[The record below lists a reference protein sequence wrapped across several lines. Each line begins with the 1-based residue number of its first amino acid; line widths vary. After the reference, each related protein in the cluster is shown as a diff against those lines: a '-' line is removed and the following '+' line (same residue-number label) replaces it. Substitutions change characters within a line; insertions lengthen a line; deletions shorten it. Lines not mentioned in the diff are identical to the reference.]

1 MALHTHPY
9 IKKIA
14 ASAYPS
20 RDKEQKHLK
29 FQAGLTLIELMI
41 GLAVGLL
48 VVAVATVS
56 LLGSRSVTGAV
67 SDISG
72 IQQQAA
78 YVMRTFGTQLR
89 QAGSLYL
96 DLGLDADG
104 EGEITSATAFQ
115 LRGNGEQAIT
125 EDRTKTPIEYTI
137 QYTGYEE
144 PTFADAGPISR
155 NCVGTPGAGKISEG
169 ATVTI
174 GSIFTLRDTVLRCN
188 GEVIYYSPTKKT
200 EETNHQPIAEN
211 VANFQ
216 VRYLLQSNDA
226 ANPTTLYANAD
237 DVNNNWN
244 QVQGVEVCLVLFGTE
259 RIDMPTDDPDLTSYT
274 DCTKT
279 KVDMTTLTAPRT
291 NRMHYVFRN
300 VFQLRSQGLI

>member
-1 MALHTHPY
+1 MALHTHRY

-14 ASAYPS
+14 ASAYPA

-104 EGEITSATAFQ
+104 KGEITSATAFQ
-115 LRGNGEQAIT
+115 LRGSTDTAIAENNGSV
-125 EDRTKTPIEYTI
+125 TI
-137 QYTGYEE
+137 RFTGYEE
-144 PTFADAGPISR
+144 PTFANAGPISR
-155 NCVGTPGAGKISEG
+155 NCLGAPGSIPAGTTTSIE
-169 ATVTI
+169 
-174 GSIFTLRDTVLRCN
+174 SIFTLNGTDLRCN
-188 GEVIYYSPTKKT
+188 D
-200 EETNHQPIAEN
+200 QPIAQN
-211 VANFQ
+211 VAAFQ
-216 VRYLLQSNDA
+216 VRYLLQGTDQDD
-226 ANPTTLYANAD
+226 PTMLYTNSAGVAD
-237 DVNNNWN
+237 WN
-244 QVQGVEVCLVLFGTE
+244 RVQGVEVCLVLFGTE

-274 DCTKT
+274 DCDGTR
-279 KVDMTTLTAPRT
+279 VDMTALTGNRT

>member
-1 MALHTHPY
+1 MALHTHHY

-14 ASAYPS
+14 TSAYPA

-96 DLGLDADG
+96 DLGLDAGD
-104 EGEITSATAFQ
+104 ESDIITPTVFQ
-115 LRGNGEQAIT
+115 LRDDSEQAIHEAEGT
-125 EDRTKTPIEYTI
+125 GAITI

-144 PTFADAGPISR
+144 PTFADNGPISR
-155 NCVGTPGAGKISEG
+155 NCLAEPGKGVLGPGE
-169 ATVTI
+169 TI
-174 GSIFTLRDTVLRCN
+174 PLESIFTISGTDLYCN
-188 GEVIYYSPTKKT
+188 G
-200 EETNHQPIAEN
+200 QPIAQN
-211 VANFQ
+211 VAAFQ
-216 VRYLLQSNDA
+216 VRYLLQGTDQDD
-226 ANPTTLYANAD
+226 PTMLYTNRAGVAD
-237 DVNNNWN
+237 WN
-244 QVQGVEVCLVLFGTE
+244 RVQGVEVCLVLFGTE
-259 RIDMPTDDPDLTSYT
+259 RIDLPEGASYT
-274 DCTKT
+274 GCDEND
-279 KVDMTTLTAPRT
+279 VDITTLEGDRT

>member
-1 MALHTHPY
+1 MALHTHHY

-14 ASAYPS
+14 ASAYPA

-104 EGEITSATAFQ
+104 DGEITSATAFQ
-115 LRGNGEQAIT
+115 LRGSTDTAIAENNGSV
-125 EDRTKTPIEYTI
+125 TI
-137 QYTGYEE
+137 RFTGYEE
-144 PTFADAGPISR
+144 PTFANAGPISR
-155 NCVGTPGAGKISEG
+155 NCLGAPGSIPAGTTTSIE
-169 ATVTI
+169 
-174 GSIFTLRDTVLRCN
+174 SIFTLNGTDLRCN
-188 GEVIYYSPTKKT
+188 D
-200 EETNHQPIAEN
+200 QPIAQN
-211 VANFQ
+211 VAAFQ
-216 VRYLLQSNDA
+216 VRYLLQGTDQDD
-226 ANPTTLYANAD
+226 PTMLYTNSEGVAD
-237 DVNNNWN
+237 WN
-244 QVQGVEVCLVLFGTE
+244 RVQGVEVCLVLFGTE
-259 RIDMPTDDPDLTSYT
+259 RIDLPEGASYT
-274 DCTKT
+274 GCDGSTA
-279 KVDMTTLTAPRT
+279 VNITTLAAPRT

>member
-1 MALHTHPY
+1 MALHTHHY

-14 ASAYPS
+14 ASAYPA

-115 LRGNGEQAIT
+115 LRGNSEQAIT
-125 EDRTKTPIEYTI
+125 EAEGTGAITI

-144 PTFADAGPISR
+144 PTFANAGPISR
-155 NCVGTPGAGKISEG
+155 NCLGAPGSIPAGTTTSIE
-169 ATVTI
+169 
-174 GSIFTLRDTVLRCN
+174 SIFTLNGTDLRCN
-188 GEVIYYSPTKKT
+188 D
-200 EETNHQPIAEN
+200 QPIAQN
-211 VANFQ
+211 VAAFE
-216 VRYLLQSNDA
+216 VRYLLQGTDQDD
-226 ANPTTLYANAD
+226 PTMLYTNRAGVAD
-237 DVNNNWN
+237 WN
-244 QVQGVEVCLVLFGTE
+244 RVQGVEVCLVLFGTE
-259 RIDMPTDDPDLTSYT
+259 RIDLPEGASYT
-274 DCTKT
+274 GCDGSTA
-279 KVDMTTLTAPRT
+279 VNITTLAAPRT

>member
-1 MALHTHPY
+1 MALHTHHK

-14 ASAYPS
+14 LSAYPA

-115 LRGNGEQAIT
+115 LRGNSEQAIT
-125 EDRTKTPIEYTI
+125 EAEGTGAITI

-144 PTFADAGPISR
+144 PTFANAGPISR
-155 NCVGTPGAGKISEG
+155 NCLGAPGSIPAGTTASIE
-169 ATVTI
+169 
-174 GSIFTLRDTVLRCN
+174 SIFTLNGTDLRCN
-188 GEVIYYSPTKKT
+188 D
-200 EETNHQPIAEN
+200 QPIAQN
-211 VANFQ
+211 VAAFQ
-216 VRYLLQSNDA
+216 VRYLLQGTDQDD
-226 ANPTTLYANAD
+226 PTMLYTNREGVAD
-237 DVNNNWN
+237 WN

-259 RIDMPTDDPDLTSYT
+259 RIDLPEGASYT
-274 DCTKT
+274 GCDGSTA
-279 KVDMTTLTAPRT
+279 VNITTLAAPRT

>member
-1 MALHTHPY
+1 MALHTHHK

-14 ASAYPS
+14 LSAYPA
-20 RDKEQKHLK
+20 RDKEQNYLK

-115 LRGNGEQAIT
+115 LRGSTDTAIAENNGSV
-125 EDRTKTPIEYTI
+125 TI
-137 QYTGYEE
+137 RFTGYEE
-144 PTFADAGPISR
+144 PTFANAGPISR
-155 NCVGTPGAGKISEG
+155 NCLGAPGSIPAGTTASIE
-169 ATVTI
+169 
-174 GSIFTLRDTVLRCN
+174 SIFTLNGTDLRCN
-188 GEVIYYSPTKKT
+188 D
-200 EETNHQPIAEN
+200 QPIAQN
-211 VANFQ
+211 VAAFQ
-216 VRYLLQSNDA
+216 VRYLLQGTDQDD
-226 ANPTTLYANAD
+226 PTMLYTNREGVAD
-237 DVNNNWN
+237 WN
-244 QVQGVEVCLVLFGTE
+244 RVQGVEVCLVLFGTE
-259 RIDMPTDDPDLTSYT
+259 RIDVPAGGVSYT
-274 DCTKT
+274 GCDGNA
-279 KVDMTTLTAPRT
+279 VDITALTGNRT

>member
-1 MALHTHPY
+1 MALHTHHQ

-14 ASAYPS
+14 LSAYPA

-115 LRGNGEQAIT
+115 LRGSTDTAIAENNGSV
-125 EDRTKTPIEYTI
+125 TI
-137 QYTGYEE
+137 RFTGYEE
-144 PTFADAGPISR
+144 PTFANAGPISR
-155 NCVGTPGAGKISEG
+155 NCLGAPGSIPAGTTASIE
-169 ATVTI
+169 
-174 GSIFTLRDTVLRCN
+174 SIFTLNDTDLRCN
-188 GEVIYYSPTKKT
+188 D
-200 EETNHQPIAEN
+200 QPIAQN
-211 VANFQ
+211 VAAFQ
-216 VRYLLQSNDA
+216 VRYLLQGTDQDD
-226 ANPTTLYANAD
+226 PTMLYTNREGVAD
-237 DVNNNWN
+237 WN
-244 QVQGVEVCLVLFGTE
+244 RVQGVEVCLVLFGTE
-259 RIDMPTDDPDLTSYT
+259 RIDLPAGASYT
-274 DCTKT
+274 GCDGSTA
-279 KVDMTTLTAPRT
+279 VNITTLAAPRT

>member
-1 MALHTHPY
+1 MALHTHHY

-14 ASAYPS
+14 ASAYPA

-115 LRGNGEQAIT
+115 LRGSTDTAIAENNGSV
-125 EDRTKTPIEYTI
+125 TI
-137 QYTGYEE
+137 RFTGYEE
-144 PTFADAGPISR
+144 PTFANAGPISR
-155 NCVGTPGAGKISEG
+155 NCLGAPGSIPAGTTASIE
-169 ATVTI
+169 
-174 GSIFTLRDTVLRCN
+174 SIFTLNDTDLRCN
-188 GEVIYYSPTKKT
+188 D
-200 EETNHQPIAEN
+200 QPIAQN
-211 VANFQ
+211 VAAFQ
-216 VRYLLQSNDA
+216 VRYLLQGTDQDD
-226 ANPTTLYANAD
+226 PTMLYTNSAGVAD
-237 DVNNNWN
+237 WN
-244 QVQGVEVCLVLFGTE
+244 RVQGVEVCLVLFGTE
-259 RIDMPTDDPDLTSYT
+259 RIDVPAGGASYT
-274 DCTKT
+274 GCDGND
-279 KVDMTTLTAPRT
+279 VDITTLEGKRT

>member
-1 MALHTHPY
+1 MALHTHHQ

-14 ASAYPS
+14 LSAYPA

-104 EGEITSATAFQ
+104 DGEITSATAFQ
-115 LRGNGEQAIT
+115 LRGSTDTAIAENNGSV
-125 EDRTKTPIEYTI
+125 TI
-137 QYTGYEE
+137 RFTGYEE
-144 PTFADAGPISR
+144 PTFANAGPISR
-155 NCVGTPGAGKISEG
+155 NCLGAPGSIPAGTTTSIE
-169 ATVTI
+169 
-174 GSIFTLRDTVLRCN
+174 SIFTLNGTDLRCN
-188 GEVIYYSPTKKT
+188 D
-200 EETNHQPIAEN
+200 QPIAQN
-211 VANFQ
+211 VAAFQ
-216 VRYLLQSNDA
+216 VRYLLQGTDQDD
-226 ANPTTLYANAD
+226 PTMLYTNSAGVAD
-237 DVNNNWN
+237 WN
-244 QVQGVEVCLVLFGTE
+244 RVQGVEVCLVLFGTE
-259 RIDMPTDDPDLTSYT
+259 RIDLPAGASYT
-274 DCTKT
+274 GCDGSTA
-279 KVDMTTLTAPRT
+279 VNITTLAAPRT

>member
-1 MALHTHPY
+1 MALHTHHQ

-14 ASAYPS
+14 LSAYPA

-29 FQAGLTLIELMI
+29 FQAGRTLIELMI

-104 EGEITSATAFQ
+104 DGEITSATAFQ
-115 LRGNGEQAIT
+115 LRGSTDTAIAENNGSV
-125 EDRTKTPIEYTI
+125 TI
-137 QYTGYEE
+137 RFTGYEE
-144 PTFADAGPISR
+144 PTFANAGPISR
-155 NCVGTPGAGKISEG
+155 NCLGAPGSIPAGTTTSIE
-169 ATVTI
+169 
-174 GSIFTLRDTVLRCN
+174 SIFTLNGTDLRCN
-188 GEVIYYSPTKKT
+188 D
-200 EETNHQPIAEN
+200 QPIAQN
-211 VANFQ
+211 VAAFQ
-216 VRYLLQSNDA
+216 VRYLLQGTDQDD
-226 ANPTTLYANAD
+226 PTMLYTNSAGVAD
-237 DVNNNWN
+237 WN
-244 QVQGVEVCLVLFGTE
+244 RVQGVEVCLVLFGTE
-259 RIDMPTDDPDLTSYT
+259 RIDLPEGASYT
-274 DCTKT
+274 GCDGSTA
-279 KVDMTTLTAPRT
+279 VNITTLAAPRT

>member
-1 MALHTHPY
+1 MALHTHQK

-14 ASAYPS
+14 LSAYPA

-104 EGEITSATAFQ
+104 DGEITSATAFQ
-115 LRGNGEQAIT
+115 LRGSTDTAIAENNGSV
-125 EDRTKTPIEYTI
+125 TI
-137 QYTGYEE
+137 RFTGYEE
-144 PTFADAGPISR
+144 PTFANAGPISR
-155 NCVGTPGAGKISEG
+155 NCLGAPGSIPAGTTASIE
-169 ATVTI
+169 
-174 GSIFTLRDTVLRCN
+174 SIFTLNGTDLRCN
-188 GEVIYYSPTKKT
+188 D
-200 EETNHQPIAEN
+200 QPIAQN
-211 VANFQ
+211 VAAFQ
-216 VRYLLQSNDA
+216 VRYLLQGTDQDD
-226 ANPTTLYANAD
+226 PTMLYTNREGVAD
-237 DVNNNWN
+237 WN

-259 RIDMPTDDPDLTSYT
+259 RIDLPEGASYT
-274 DCTKT
+274 GCDGSTA
-279 KVDMTTLTAPRT
+279 VNITTLAAPRT

>member
-1 MALHTHPY
+1 MALHTHHY

-14 ASAYPS
+14 ARAYPA
-20 RDKEQKHLK
+20 RDKEQKYLK

-115 LRGNGEQAIT
+115 LRGSTDTAIAENNGSV
-125 EDRTKTPIEYTI
+125 TI
-137 QYTGYEE
+137 RFTGYEE
-144 PTFADAGPISR
+144 PTFANAGPISR
-155 NCVGTPGAGKISEG
+155 NCLGAPGSIPAGTTTSIE
-169 ATVTI
+169 
-174 GSIFTLRDTVLRCN
+174 SIFTLNGTDLRCN
-188 GEVIYYSPTKKT
+188 D
-200 EETNHQPIAEN
+200 QPIAQN
-211 VANFQ
+211 VAAFQ
-216 VRYLLQSNDA
+216 VRYLLQGTDQDD
-226 ANPTTLYANAD
+226 PTMLYTNSAGVAD
-237 DVNNNWN
+237 WN
-244 QVQGVEVCLVLFGTE
+244 RVQGVEVCLVLFGTE
-259 RIDMPTDDPDLTSYT
+259 RIDLPEGASYT
-274 DCTKT
+274 GCDGSTA
-279 KVDMTTLTAPRT
+279 VNITTLAAPRT

>member
-1 MALHTHPY
+1 MALHTHHQ

-14 ASAYPS
+14 LSAYPA

-115 LRGNGEQAIT
+115 LRGNNEQAIN
-125 EDRTKTPIEYTI
+125 EDEGTGAVTI
-137 QYTGYEE
+137 RFTGYEE
-144 PTFADAGPISR
+144 PTFANAGPISR
-155 NCVGTPGAGKISEG
+155 NCLGAPGSIPAGTTASIE
-169 ATVTI
+169 
-174 GSIFTLRDTVLRCN
+174 SIFTLNGTDLRCN
-188 GEVIYYSPTKKT
+188 D
-200 EETNHQPIAEN
+200 QPIAQN
-211 VANFQ
+211 VAAFQ
-216 VRYLLQSNDA
+216 VRYLLQGTDQDD
-226 ANPTTLYANAD
+226 PTMLYTNREGVAD
-237 DVNNNWN
+237 WN
-244 QVQGVEVCLVLFGTE
+244 RVQGVEVCLVLFGTE
-259 RIDMPTDDPDLTSYT
+259 RIDVPAGGVSYT
-274 DCTKT
+274 GCDGNA
-279 KVDMTTLTAPRT
+279 VDITALTGNRT

>member
-1 MALHTHPY
+1 MALHTHRY

-14 ASAYPS
+14 ASAYPA

-29 FQAGLTLIELMI
+29 FQAGLTLIELMS

-104 EGEITSATAFQ
+104 DGEITSATAFQ
-115 LRGNGEQAIT
+115 LRGSTDTAIAENNGSV
-125 EDRTKTPIEYTI
+125 TI
-137 QYTGYEE
+137 RFTGYEE
-144 PTFADAGPISR
+144 PTFANAGPISR
-155 NCVGTPGAGKISEG
+155 NCLGAPGSIPAGTTASIE
-169 ATVTI
+169 
-174 GSIFTLRDTVLRCN
+174 SIFTLNGTDLRCN
-188 GEVIYYSPTKKT
+188 D
-200 EETNHQPIAEN
+200 QPIAQN
-211 VANFQ
+211 VAAFQ
-216 VRYLLQSNDA
+216 VRYLLQGTDQDD
-226 ANPTTLYANAD
+226 PTMLYTNSAGVAD
-237 DVNNNWN
+237 WN
-244 QVQGVEVCLVLFGTE
+244 RVQGVEVCLVLFGTE
-259 RIDMPTDDPDLTSYT
+259 RIDLPEGASYT
-274 DCTKT
+274 GCDGSTA
-279 KVDMTTLTAPRT
+279 VNITTLAAPRT

>member
-1 MALHTHPY
+1 MALHTHTH

-104 EGEITSATAFQ
+104 KGEITSATAFQ
-115 LRGNGEQAIT
+115 LRGNNEQAIT
-125 EDRTKTPIEYTI
+125 EDAEETPTKYIV

-144 PTFADAGPISR
+144 PTFANAGPISR
-155 NCVGTPGAGKISEG
+155 NCLGAPGSIPAGTTTSIE
-169 ATVTI
+169 
-174 GSIFTLRDTVLRCN
+174 SIFTLNGTDLRCN
-188 GEVIYYSPTKKT
+188 D
-200 EETNHQPIAEN
+200 QPIAQN
-211 VANFQ
+211 VAAFQ
-216 VRYLLQSNDA
+216 VRYLLQGTDQDD
-226 ANPTTLYANAD
+226 PTMLYTNSAGVAD
-237 DVNNNWN
+237 WN
-244 QVQGVEVCLVLFGTE
+244 RVQGVEVCLVLFGTE
-259 RIDMPTDDPDLTSYT
+259 RIDLPEGASYT
-274 DCTKT
+274 GCDGSTA
-279 KVDMTTLTAPRT
+279 VNITTLAAPRT

>member
-1 MALHTHPY
+1 MALHTHHY

-14 ASAYPS
+14 ASAYPA
-20 RDKEQKHLK
+20 RDKEQKQLK

-104 EGEITSATAFQ
+104 DGEITSATAFQ
-115 LRGNGEQAIT
+115 LRGSTDTAIAENNGSV
-125 EDRTKTPIEYTI
+125 TI
-137 QYTGYEE
+137 RFTGYEE
-144 PTFADAGPISR
+144 PTFANAGPISR
-155 NCVGTPGAGKISEG
+155 NCLGAPGSIPAGTTTSIE
-169 ATVTI
+169 
-174 GSIFTLRDTVLRCN
+174 SIFTLNGTDLRCN
-188 GEVIYYSPTKKT
+188 D
-200 EETNHQPIAEN
+200 QPIAQN
-211 VANFQ
+211 VAAFQ
-216 VRYLLQSNDA
+216 VRYLLQGTDQDD
-226 ANPTTLYANAD
+226 PTMLYTNSAGVAD
-237 DVNNNWN
+237 WN
-244 QVQGVEVCLVLFGTE
+244 RVQGVEVCLVLFGTE
-259 RIDMPTDDPDLTSYT
+259 RIDLPEGASYT
-274 DCTKT
+274 GCDGSTA
-279 KVDMTTLTAPRT
+279 VNITTLAAPRT

>member
-1 MALHTHPY
+1 MALHTHHY

-14 ASAYPS
+14 TSAYPA

-104 EGEITSATAFQ
+104 KGEITSATAFQ
-115 LRGNGEQAIT
+115 LRGNNEQAIN
-125 EDRTKTPIEYTI
+125 EDAEETPTKYIV

-144 PTFADAGPISR
+144 PTFANAGPISR
-155 NCVGTPGAGKISEG
+155 NCLGAPGSIPAGTTASIE
-169 ATVTI
+169 
-174 GSIFTLRDTVLRCN
+174 SIFTLNGTDLRCN
-188 GEVIYYSPTKKT
+188 D
-200 EETNHQPIAEN
+200 QPIAQN
-211 VANFQ
+211 VAAFQ
-216 VRYLLQSNDA
+216 VRYLLQGTDQDD
-226 ANPTTLYANAD
+226 PTMLYTNSAGVAD
-237 DVNNNWN
+237 WN
-244 QVQGVEVCLVLFGTE
+244 RVQGVEVCLVLFGTE
-259 RIDMPTDDPDLTSYT
+259 RIDLPEGASYT
-274 DCTKT
+274 GCDGSTA
-279 KVDMTTLTAPRT
+279 VNITTLAAPRT

>member
-1 MALHTHPY
+1 MALHTHHY

-14 ASAYPS
+14 TSAYPA

-115 LRGNGEQAIT
+115 LRGSTDTAIAENNGSV
-125 EDRTKTPIEYTI
+125 TI
-137 QYTGYEE
+137 RFTGYEE
-144 PTFADAGPISR
+144 PTFANAGPISR
-155 NCVGTPGAGKISEG
+155 NCLGAPGSIPAGTTASIE
-169 ATVTI
+169 
-174 GSIFTLRDTVLRCN
+174 SIFTLNGTDLRCN
-188 GEVIYYSPTKKT
+188 D
-200 EETNHQPIAEN
+200 QPIAQN
-211 VANFQ
+211 VAAFQ
-216 VRYLLQSNDA
+216 VRYLLQGTDQDD
-226 ANPTTLYANAD
+226 PTMLYTNSAGVAD
-237 DVNNNWN
+237 WN
-244 QVQGVEVCLVLFGTE
+244 RVQGVEVCLVLFGTE
-259 RIDMPTDDPDLTSYT
+259 RIDLPEGASYT
-274 DCTKT
+274 GCDGSTA
-279 KVDMTTLTAPRT
+279 VNITTLAAPRT

>member
-1 MALHTHPY
+1 MALHTHHQ

-14 ASAYPS
+14 LSAYPA

-104 EGEITSATAFQ
+104 DGEITSATAFQ
-115 LRGNGEQAIT
+115 LRGSTDTAIAENNGSV
-125 EDRTKTPIEYTI
+125 TI
-137 QYTGYEE
+137 RFTGYEE
-144 PTFADAGPISR
+144 PTFANAGPISR
-155 NCVGTPGAGKISEG
+155 NCLGAPGSIPAGTTTSIE
-169 ATVTI
+169 
-174 GSIFTLRDTVLRCN
+174 SIFTLNGTDLRCN
-188 GEVIYYSPTKKT
+188 D
-200 EETNHQPIAEN
+200 QPIAQN
-211 VANFQ
+211 VAAFQ
-216 VRYLLQSNDA
+216 VRYLLQGTDQDD
-226 ANPTTLYANAD
+226 PTMLYTNSAGVAD
-237 DVNNNWN
+237 WN
-244 QVQGVEVCLVLFGTE
+244 RVQGVEVCLVLFGTE
-259 RIDMPTDDPDLTSYT
+259 RIDLPEGASYT
-274 DCTKT
+274 GCDGSTA
-279 KVDMTTLTAPRT
+279 VNITTLAAPRT

>member
-1 MALHTHPY
+1 MALHTHTH

-104 EGEITSATAFQ
+104 KGEITSATAFQ
-115 LRGNGEQAIT
+115 LRGSTDTAIAENNGSV
-125 EDRTKTPIEYTI
+125 TI
-137 QYTGYEE
+137 RFTGYEE
-144 PTFADAGPISR
+144 PTFANAGPISR
-155 NCVGTPGAGKISEG
+155 NCLGAPGSIPAGTTTSIE
-169 ATVTI
+169 
-174 GSIFTLRDTVLRCN
+174 SIFTLNGTDLRCN
-188 GEVIYYSPTKKT
+188 D
-200 EETNHQPIAEN
+200 QPIAQN
-211 VANFQ
+211 VAAFQ
-216 VRYLLQSNDA
+216 VRYLLQGTDQDD
-226 ANPTTLYANAD
+226 PTMLYTNSAGVAD
-237 DVNNNWN
+237 WN
-244 QVQGVEVCLVLFGTE
+244 RVQGVEVCLVLFGTE
-259 RIDMPTDDPDLTSYT
+259 RIDLPEGASYT
-274 DCTKT
+274 GCDGSTA
-279 KVDMTTLTAPRT
+279 VNITTLAAPRT

>member
-1 MALHTHPY
+1 MALHTHHY

-14 ASAYPS
+14 TSAYPA

-41 GLAVGLL
+41 GRAVGLL

-104 EGEITSATAFQ
+104 DGEITSATAFQ
-115 LRGNGEQAIT
+115 LRGSTDTAIAENNGSV
-125 EDRTKTPIEYTI
+125 TI
-137 QYTGYEE
+137 RFTGYEE
-144 PTFADAGPISR
+144 PTFANAGPISR
-155 NCVGTPGAGKISEG
+155 NCLGAPGSIPAGTTASIE
-169 ATVTI
+169 
-174 GSIFTLRDTVLRCN
+174 SIFTLNGTDLRCN
-188 GEVIYYSPTKKT
+188 D
-200 EETNHQPIAEN
+200 QPIAQN
-211 VANFQ
+211 VAAFQ
-216 VRYLLQSNDA
+216 VRYLLQGTDQDD
-226 ANPTTLYANAD
+226 PTMLYTNSAGVAD
-237 DVNNNWN
+237 WN
-244 QVQGVEVCLVLFGTE
+244 RVQGVEVCLVLFGTE
-259 RIDMPTDDPDLTSYT
+259 RIDLPEGASYT
-274 DCTKT
+274 GCDGSTA
-279 KVDMTTLTAPRT
+279 VNITTLAAPRT

>member
-1 MALHTHPY
+1 MALHTHHY

-14 ASAYPS
+14 ASAYPA

-104 EGEITSATAFQ
+104 DGEITSATAFQ
-115 LRGNGEQAIT
+115 LRGNSEQAIT
-125 EDRTKTPIEYTI
+125 EAEGTGAITI

-144 PTFADAGPISR
+144 PTFANAGPISR
-155 NCVGTPGAGKISEG
+155 NCLGAPGSIPAGTTASIE
-169 ATVTI
+169 
-174 GSIFTLRDTVLRCN
+174 SIFTLNGTDLRCN
-188 GEVIYYSPTKKT
+188 D
-200 EETNHQPIAEN
+200 QPIAQN
-211 VANFQ
+211 VAAFE
-216 VRYLLQSNDA
+216 VRYLLQGTDQDD
-226 ANPTTLYANAD
+226 PTMLYTNREGVAD
-237 DVNNNWN
+237 WN

-259 RIDMPTDDPDLTSYT
+259 RIDLPEGASYT
-274 DCTKT
+274 GCDGSTA
-279 KVDMTTLTAPRT
+279 VNITTLAAPRT

-300 VFQLRSQGLI
+300 VFQLRSQGLVEPT

>member
-1 MALHTHPY
+1 MALHTHTH

-14 ASAYPS
+14 ASAFPA

-104 EGEITSATAFQ
+104 KGEITSATAFQ
-115 LRGNGEQAIT
+115 LRGSTDTAIAENNGSV
-125 EDRTKTPIEYTI
+125 TI
-137 QYTGYEE
+137 RFTGYEE
-144 PTFADAGPISR
+144 PTFANAGPISR
-155 NCVGTPGAGKISEG
+155 NCLGAPGSIPAGTTASIE
-169 ATVTI
+169 
-174 GSIFTLRDTVLRCN
+174 SIFTLNGTDLRCN
-188 GEVIYYSPTKKT
+188 D
-200 EETNHQPIAEN
+200 QPIAQN
-211 VANFQ
+211 VAAFQ
-216 VRYLLQSNDA
+216 VRYLLQGTDQDD
-226 ANPTTLYANAD
+226 PTMLYTNSAGVAD
-237 DVNNNWN
+237 WN
-244 QVQGVEVCLVLFGTE
+244 RVQGVEVCLVLFGTE
-259 RIDMPTDDPDLTSYT
+259 RIDVPAGGVSYT
-274 DCTKT
+274 GCDGNA
-279 KVDMTTLTAPRT
+279 VDITALTGNRT

>member
-1 MALHTHPY
+1 M
-9 IKKIA
+9 
-14 ASAYPS
+14 
-20 RDKEQKHLK
+20 K

-104 EGEITSATAFQ
+104 KGEITSATAFQ
-115 LRGNGEQAIT
+115 LRGSTDTAIAENNGSV
-125 EDRTKTPIEYTI
+125 TI
-137 QYTGYEE
+137 RFTGYEE
-144 PTFADAGPISR
+144 PTFANAGPISR
-155 NCVGTPGAGKISEG
+155 NCLGAPGSIPAGTTTSIE
-169 ATVTI
+169 
-174 GSIFTLRDTVLRCN
+174 SIFTLNGTDLRCN
-188 GEVIYYSPTKKT
+188 D
-200 EETNHQPIAEN
+200 QPIAQN
-211 VANFQ
+211 VAAFQ
-216 VRYLLQSNDA
+216 VRYLLQGTDQDD
-226 ANPTTLYANAD
+226 PTMLYTNSAGVAD
-237 DVNNNWN
+237 WN
-244 QVQGVEVCLVLFGTE
+244 RVQGVEVCLVLFGTE
-259 RIDMPTDDPDLTSYT
+259 RIDLPEGASYT
-274 DCTKT
+274 GCDGSTA
-279 KVDMTTLTAPRT
+279 VNITTLAAPRT

>member
-1 MALHTHPY
+1 MALHTHTH

-14 ASAYPS
+14 VSAFPA

-29 FQAGLTLIELMI
+29 FQTGLTLIELMI

-115 LRGNGEQAIT
+115 LRGSTDTAIAENNGSV
-125 EDRTKTPIEYTI
+125 TI
-137 QYTGYEE
+137 RFTGYEE
-144 PTFADAGPISR
+144 PTFANAGPISR
-155 NCVGTPGAGKISEG
+155 NCLGAPGSIPAGTTASIE
-169 ATVTI
+169 
-174 GSIFTLRDTVLRCN
+174 SIFTLNGTDLRCN
-188 GEVIYYSPTKKT
+188 D
-200 EETNHQPIAEN
+200 QPIAQN
-211 VANFQ
+211 VAAFQ
-216 VRYLLQSNDA
+216 VRYLLQGTDQDD
-226 ANPTTLYANAD
+226 PTMLYTNSAGVAD
-237 DVNNNWN
+237 WN
-244 QVQGVEVCLVLFGTE
+244 RVQGVEVCLVLFGTE
-259 RIDMPTDDPDLTSYT
+259 RIDLPEGASYT
-274 DCTKT
+274 GCDGSTA
-279 KVDMTTLTAPRT
+279 VNITTLAAPRT

>member
-1 MALHTHPY
+1 MALHTHHY

-14 ASAYPS
+14 LSAYPT

-115 LRGNGEQAIT
+115 LRGSTDTAIAENNGSV
-125 EDRTKTPIEYTI
+125 TI
-137 QYTGYEE
+137 RFTGYEE
-144 PTFADAGPISR
+144 PTFANAGPISR
-155 NCVGTPGAGKISEG
+155 NCLGAPGSIPAGTTASIE
-169 ATVTI
+169 
-174 GSIFTLRDTVLRCN
+174 SIFTLNGTDLRCN
-188 GEVIYYSPTKKT
+188 D
-200 EETNHQPIAEN
+200 QPIAQN
-211 VANFQ
+211 VAAFQ
-216 VRYLLQSNDA
+216 VRYLLQGTDQDD
-226 ANPTTLYANAD
+226 PTMLYTNSAGVAD
-237 DVNNNWN
+237 WN
-244 QVQGVEVCLVLFGTE
+244 RVQGVEVCLVLFGTE
-259 RIDMPTDDPDLTSYT
+259 RIDLPEGASYT
-274 DCTKT
+274 GCDGSTA
-279 KVDMTTLTAPRT
+279 VNITTLAAPRT

>member
-1 MALHTHPY
+1 MALHTHHY

-14 ASAYPS
+14 TSAYPA

-48 VVAVATVS
+48 VIAVATVS

-104 EGEITSATAFQ
+104 DGEITSATAFQ
-115 LRGNGEQAIT
+115 LRGSTDTAIAENNGSV
-125 EDRTKTPIEYTI
+125 TI
-137 QYTGYEE
+137 RFTGYEE
-144 PTFADAGPISR
+144 PTFANAGPISR
-155 NCVGTPGAGKISEG
+155 NCLGAPGSIPAGTTTSIE
-169 ATVTI
+169 
-174 GSIFTLRDTVLRCN
+174 SIFTLNGTDLRCN
-188 GEVIYYSPTKKT
+188 D
-200 EETNHQPIAEN
+200 QPIAQN
-211 VANFQ
+211 VAAFQ
-216 VRYLLQSNDA
+216 VRYLLQGTDQDD
-226 ANPTTLYANAD
+226 PTMLYTNSAGVAD
-237 DVNNNWN
+237 WN
-244 QVQGVEVCLVLFGTE
+244 RVQGVEVCLVLFGTE
-259 RIDMPTDDPDLTSYT
+259 RIDLPEGASYT
-274 DCTKT
+274 GCDGSTA
-279 KVDMTTLTAPRT
+279 VNITTLAAPRT

>member
-1 MALHTHPY
+1 MALHTHHY

-14 ASAYPS
+14 LSAYPT

-104 EGEITSATAFQ
+104 KGEITSATAFQ
-115 LRGNGEQAIT
+115 LRGNSEQAIT
-125 EDRTKTPIEYTI
+125 EDAEETPTKYIV

-144 PTFADAGPISR
+144 PTFANAGPISR
-155 NCVGTPGAGKISEG
+155 NCLGAPGSIPAGTTASIE
-169 ATVTI
+169 
-174 GSIFTLRDTVLRCN
+174 SIFTLNGTDLRCN
-188 GEVIYYSPTKKT
+188 D
-200 EETNHQPIAEN
+200 QPIAQN
-211 VANFQ
+211 VAAFQ
-216 VRYLLQSNDA
+216 VRYLLQGTDQDD
-226 ANPTTLYANAD
+226 PTMLYTNSAGVAD
-237 DVNNNWN
+237 WN
-244 QVQGVEVCLVLFGTE
+244 RVQGVEVCLVLFGTE
-259 RIDMPTDDPDLTSYT
+259 RIDLPEGASYT
-274 DCTKT
+274 GCDGSTA
-279 KVDMTTLTAPRT
+279 VNITTLAAPRT

>member
-1 MALHTHPY
+1 MALHTHRY

-14 ASAYPS
+14 ASAYPA

-104 EGEITSATAFQ
+104 KGEITSATAFQ
-115 LRGNGEQAIT
+115 LRGNSERAIT
-125 EDRTKTPIEYTI
+125 EDAEETPIKYI
-137 QYTGYEE
+137 VQYTGYEE
-144 PTFADAGPISR
+144 PTFANAGPISR
-155 NCVGTPGAGKISEG
+155 HCLGGPESIPAGTTA
-169 ATVTI
+169 
-174 GSIFTLRDTVLRCN
+174 SIENIFVLDGGVLRCQGRVVHQT
-188 GEVIYYSPTKKT
+188 GEIK
-200 EETNHQPIAEN
+200 ETTLQPIAQN
-211 VANFQ
+211 VAAFQ
-216 VRYLLQSNDA
+216 VRYLLQSNGA
-226 ANPTTLYANAD
+226 ANPTMQDTNAEGVGRD
-237 DVNNNWN
+237 WN
-244 QVQGVEVCLVLFGTE
+244 RVQGVEVCLVLFGTE
-259 RIDMPTDDPDLTSYT
+259 RIDLPANLPELTSYT
-274 DCTKT
+274 DCDGTR
-279 KVDMTTLTAPRT
+279 VDMTALTGNRT

>member
-1 MALHTHPY
+1 MALHTHHH
-9 IKKIA
+9 IKRIA
-14 ASAYPS
+14 LSAYPA

-104 EGEITSATAFQ
+104 DGEITSATAFQ
-115 LRGNGEQAIT
+115 LRGSTDTAIAENNGSV
-125 EDRTKTPIEYTI
+125 TI
-137 QYTGYEE
+137 RFTGYEE
-144 PTFADAGPISR
+144 PTFANAGPISR
-155 NCVGTPGAGKISEG
+155 NCLGAPGSIPAGTTASIE
-169 ATVTI
+169 
-174 GSIFTLRDTVLRCN
+174 SIFTLNGTDLRCN
-188 GEVIYYSPTKKT
+188 D
-200 EETNHQPIAEN
+200 QPIAQN
-211 VANFQ
+211 VAAFQ
-216 VRYLLQSNDA
+216 VRYLLQGTDQDD
-226 ANPTTLYANAD
+226 PTMLYTA
-237 DVNNNWN
+237 VSKLVKENWN

-259 RIDMPTDDPDLTSYT
+259 RIDVPAGGVSYT
-274 DCTKT
+274 GCDGNA
-279 KVDMTTLTAPRT
+279 VDITALTGNRT

>member
-1 MALHTHPY
+1 MALHTHTH

-14 ASAYPS
+14 AGAFPA
-20 RDKEQKHLK
+20 RDKEQKQLK
-29 FQAGLTLIELMI
+29 FQTGLTLIELMI

-115 LRGNGEQAIT
+115 LRGNSEQAIT
-125 EDRTKTPIEYTI
+125 EDAEETPIKYI
-137 QYTGYEE
+137 VQYTGYEE
-144 PTFADAGPISR
+144 PTFANAGPISR
-155 NCVGTPGAGKISEG
+155 HCLGGPESIPAGTTA
-169 ATVTI
+169 
-174 GSIFTLRDTVLRCN
+174 SIENIFVLDGGVLRCQGRAVHQT
-188 GEVIYYSPTKKT
+188 GEIK
-200 EETNHQPIAEN
+200 ETILQPIAQN
-211 VANFQ
+211 VAAFQ
-216 VRYLLQSNDA
+216 VRYLLQSNGA
-226 ANPTTLYANAD
+226 ANPTMPTMQYTNAEGVGRD
-237 DVNNNWN
+237 WN
-244 QVQGVEVCLVLFGTE
+244 RVQGVEVCLVLFGTE

-274 DCTKT
+274 DCTNT
-279 KVDMTTLTAPRT
+279 KVDMTTLTGDRT

>member
-1 MALHTHPY
+1 MALHTHHY

-14 ASAYPS
+14 LSAYPT

-104 EGEITSATAFQ
+104 DGEITSATAFQ
-115 LRGNGEQAIT
+115 LRGSTDTAIAENNGSV
-125 EDRTKTPIEYTI
+125 TI
-137 QYTGYEE
+137 RFTGYEE
-144 PTFADAGPISR
+144 PTFANAGPISR
-155 NCVGTPGAGKISEG
+155 NCLGAPGSIPAGTTTSIE
-169 ATVTI
+169 
-174 GSIFTLRDTVLRCN
+174 SIFTLNGTDLRCN
-188 GEVIYYSPTKKT
+188 D
-200 EETNHQPIAEN
+200 QPIAQN
-211 VANFQ
+211 VAAFQ
-216 VRYLLQSNDA
+216 VRYLLQGTDQDD
-226 ANPTTLYANAD
+226 PTMLYTNSAGVAD
-237 DVNNNWN
+237 WN
-244 QVQGVEVCLVLFGTE
+244 RVQGVEVCLVLFGTE
-259 RIDMPTDDPDLTSYT
+259 RIDLPEGASYT
-274 DCTKT
+274 GCDGSTA
-279 KVDMTTLTAPRT
+279 VNITTLAAPRT

>member
-1 MALHTHPY
+1 MALHTHHQ

-14 ASAYPS
+14 LSAYPA

-104 EGEITSATAFQ
+104 DGEITSATAFQ
-115 LRGNGEQAIT
+115 LRGSTDTAIAENNGSV
-125 EDRTKTPIEYTI
+125 TI
-137 QYTGYEE
+137 RFTGYEE
-144 PTFADAGPISR
+144 PTFANAGPISR
-155 NCVGTPGAGKISEG
+155 NCLGAPGSIPAGTTASIE
-169 ATVTI
+169 
-174 GSIFTLRDTVLRCN
+174 SIFTLNGTDLRCN
-188 GEVIYYSPTKKT
+188 D
-200 EETNHQPIAEN
+200 QPIAQN
-211 VANFQ
+211 VAAFQ
-216 VRYLLQSNDA
+216 VRYLLQGTDQDD
-226 ANPTTLYANAD
+226 PTMLYTNSAGVAD
-237 DVNNNWN
+237 WN
-244 QVQGVEVCLVLFGTE
+244 RVQGVEVCLVLFGTE
-259 RIDMPTDDPDLTSYT
+259 RIDLPEGASYT
-274 DCTKT
+274 GCDGSTA
-279 KVDMTTLTAPRT
+279 VNITTLAAPRT

>member
-1 MALHTHPY
+1 MALHTHTH

-14 ASAYPS
+14 AGAFPA

-115 LRGNGEQAIT
+115 LRGNSEQAIT
-125 EDRTKTPIEYTI
+125 EDAEETPTKYIV

-144 PTFADAGPISR
+144 PTFANAGPIAR
-155 NCVGTPGAGKISEG
+155 NCLGGPGAGEIPAGSTE
-169 ATVTI
+169 TI
-174 GSIFTLRDTVLRCN
+174 ESIFTLNGTDLRCN
-188 GEVIYYSPTKKT
+188 
-200 EETNHQPIAEN
+200 NQPIAQN
-211 VANFQ
+211 VAAFQ

-226 ANPTTLYANAD
+226 ANPTMQYTNAEG
-237 DVNNNWN
+237 VGRNWN
-244 QVQGVEVCLVLFGTE
+244 RVQGVEVCLVLFGTE
-259 RIDMPTDDPDLTSYT
+259 RIDVPAGGESYT
-274 DCTKT
+274 GCDGNA
-279 KVDMTTLTAPRT
+279 VDITTLEGNRT

>member
-1 MALHTHPY
+1 MALHTHRY

-14 ASAYPS
+14 ASAYPA

-104 EGEITSATAFQ
+104 KGEITSATAFQ
-115 LRGNGEQAIT
+115 LRGNNEQAIT
-125 EDRTKTPIEYTI
+125 EDAEETPTKYIV

-144 PTFADAGPISR
+144 PTFANAGPISR
-155 NCVGTPGAGKISEG
+155 NCLGAPGSIPAGTTTSIE
-169 ATVTI
+169 
-174 GSIFTLRDTVLRCN
+174 SIFTLNGTDLRCN
-188 GEVIYYSPTKKT
+188 D
-200 EETNHQPIAEN
+200 QPIAQN
-211 VANFQ
+211 VAAFQ
-216 VRYLLQSNDA
+216 VRYLLQGTDQDD
-226 ANPTTLYANAD
+226 PTMLYTNSAGVAD
-237 DVNNNWN
+237 WN
-244 QVQGVEVCLVLFGTE
+244 RVQGVEVCLVLFGTE
-259 RIDMPTDDPDLTSYT
+259 RIDLPEGASYT
-274 DCTKT
+274 GCDGSTA
-279 KVDMTTLTAPRT
+279 VNITTLAAPRT

>member
-1 MALHTHPY
+1 MALHTHHQ

-14 ASAYPS
+14 LSAYPA

-115 LRGNGEQAIT
+115 LRGNSEQAIT
-125 EDRTKTPIEYTI
+125 EDAEETPIKYI
-137 QYTGYEE
+137 VHYTGYEE
-144 PTFADAGPISR
+144 PT
-155 NCVGTPGAGKISEG
+155 
-169 ATVTI
+169 
-174 GSIFTLRDTVLRCN
+174 
-188 GEVIYYSPTKKT
+188 
-200 EETNHQPIAEN
+200 
-211 VANFQ
+211 
-216 VRYLLQSNDA
+216 
-226 ANPTTLYANAD
+226 
-237 DVNNNWN
+237 
-244 QVQGVEVCLVLFGTE
+244 
-259 RIDMPTDDPDLTSYT
+259 
-274 DCTKT
+274 
-279 KVDMTTLTAPRT
+279 
-291 NRMHYVFRN
+291 
-300 VFQLRSQGLI
+300 

>member
-1 MALHTHPY
+1 MALHTHRY

-14 ASAYPS
+14 TSAYPT

-115 LRGNGEQAIT
+115 LRGSTDTAIAENNGSV
-125 EDRTKTPIEYTI
+125 TI
-137 QYTGYEE
+137 RFTGYEE
-144 PTFADAGPISR
+144 PTFANAGPISR
-155 NCVGTPGAGKISEG
+155 NCLGAPGSIPAGTTTSIE
-169 ATVTI
+169 
-174 GSIFTLRDTVLRCN
+174 SIFTLNGTDLRCN
-188 GEVIYYSPTKKT
+188 D
-200 EETNHQPIAEN
+200 QPIAQN
-211 VANFQ
+211 VAAFQ
-216 VRYLLQSNDA
+216 VRYLLQGTDQDD
-226 ANPTTLYANAD
+226 PTMLYTNSAGVAD
-237 DVNNNWN
+237 WN
-244 QVQGVEVCLVLFGTE
+244 RVQGVEVCLVLFGTE
-259 RIDMPTDDPDLTSYT
+259 RIDVPAGGVSYT
-274 DCTKT
+274 GCDGNA
-279 KVDMTTLTAPRT
+279 VDITALTGNRT

>member
-1 MALHTHPY
+1 MALHTHRY

-14 ASAYPS
+14 ASAYPA

-115 LRGNGEQAIT
+115 LRGNSEQAIT
-125 EDRTKTPIEYTI
+125 EAEGTGAITI

-144 PTFADAGPISR
+144 PTFANAGPISR
-155 NCVGTPGAGKISEG
+155 NCLGAPGSIPAGTTASIE
-169 ATVTI
+169 
-174 GSIFTLRDTVLRCN
+174 SIFTLNGTDLRCN
-188 GEVIYYSPTKKT
+188 D
-200 EETNHQPIAEN
+200 QPIAQN
-211 VANFQ
+211 VAAFQ
-216 VRYLLQSNDA
+216 VRYLLQGTDQDD
-226 ANPTTLYANAD
+226 PTMLYTNRD
-237 DVNNNWN
+237 DVADWN

-274 DCTKT
+274 DCDGTR
-279 KVDMTTLTAPRT
+279 VDMTALTGNRT

>member
-1 MALHTHPY
+1 MALHTHHY

-14 ASAYPS
+14 LSAYPT

-104 EGEITSATAFQ
+104 KGEITSATAFQ
-115 LRGNGEQAIT
+115 LRGSTDTAIAENNGSV
-125 EDRTKTPIEYTI
+125 TI
-137 QYTGYEE
+137 RFTGYEE
-144 PTFADAGPISR
+144 PTFANAGPISR
-155 NCVGTPGAGKISEG
+155 NCLGAPGSIPAGTTASIE
-169 ATVTI
+169 
-174 GSIFTLRDTVLRCN
+174 SIFTLNGTDLRCN
-188 GEVIYYSPTKKT
+188 D
-200 EETNHQPIAEN
+200 QPIAQN
-211 VANFQ
+211 VAAFQ
-216 VRYLLQSNDA
+216 VRYLLQGTDQDD
-226 ANPTTLYANAD
+226 PTMLYTNSAGVAD
-237 DVNNNWN
+237 WN
-244 QVQGVEVCLVLFGTE
+244 RVQGVEVCLVLFGTE
-259 RIDMPTDDPDLTSYT
+259 RIDLPEGASYT
-274 DCTKT
+274 GCDGSTA
-279 KVDMTTLTAPRT
+279 VNITTLAAPRT